1 MINTSAVFHL
11 AFAVRDIQ
19 ESREFYTQ
27 ILKCEEGRFTD
38 EWLDLNFFGHQIVC
52 HLDESLGKDGRI
64 KHLINPVDEHPVP
77 IPHFGVVLTIEQWQE
92 LAKHLT
98 GKVEFAIEPYIRF
111 KGEVG
116 EQATMF
122 FYDPSG
128 NALEIKGFKNI
139 ETELFAS

>member
-1 MINTSAVFHL
+1 MQDTIAPFHL

-27 ILKCEEGRFTD
+27 LLKCEVGRFCD
-38 EWLDLNFFGHQIVC
+38 DWIDLNFYGHQIVC
-52 HLDESLGKDGRI
+52 HLDKSLGKNGRI

-77 IPHFGVVLTIEQWQE
+77 IPHFGVVLNMSQWKE
-92 LAKHLT
+92 LAEHLSD
-98 GKVEFAIEPYIRF
+98 KIEFVIEPYIRF
-111 KGEVG
+111 QGEIG

-128 NALEIKGFKNI
+128 NAIEIKGFKNVSS
-139 ETELFAS
+139 ELFAN

>member
-1 MINTSAVFHL
+1 MTQSFSPFHL

-27 ILKCEEGRFTD
+27 VLKCEEGRSTD
-38 EWLDLNFFGHQIVC
+38 EWLDLNFYGHQIVC
-52 HLDESLGKDGRI
+52 HLDKSLGKSGRI
-64 KHLINPVDEHPVP
+64 KHVVNPVDEHPVP
-77 IPHFGVVLTIEQWQE
+77 IPHFGVVLALLHWQE

-98 GKVEFAIEPYIRF
+98 GKVEFVIEPYIRF

-128 NALEIKGFKNI
+128 NAIEIKGFKNI

>member
-1 MINTSAVFHL
+1 MSSAITPFHL

-19 ESREFYTQ
+19 ESREFYTKVLQ
-27 ILKCEEGRFTD
+27 CKEGRYTE
-38 EWLDLNFFGHQIVC
+38 EWLDLNFYGHQIVC
-52 HLDESLGKDGRI
+52 HLDKSLGKDGRV

-77 IPHFGVVLTIEQWQE
+77 IPHFGVVLAMKQWKQ
-92 LAKHLT
+92 LADHLN
-98 GKVEFAIEPYIRF
+98 GKIEFAIEPYTRF
-111 KGEVG
+111 EGEVG

-139 ETELFAS
+139 STDLFAT